1 MLRLELSSCLT
12 TPLHL
17 VNHDYLVTLTEL
29 LSVWHGR
36 FTGAQLPLT
45 SLLTHDLGVLT
56 RSMTHRELLF
66 SGCTVAAFSTYR
78 WDCALRLGWEHV
90 FGV

>member
-45 SLLTHDLGVLT
+45 SLMVHDLGVLT
-56 RSMTHRELLF
+56 SSMTHRELLLT
-66 SGCTVAAFSTYR
+66 SCTAATFSTNR
-78 WDCALRLGWEHV
+78 WDCAL
-90 FGV
+90 